1 MTMYPANHR
10 HIWLFALLQSLI
22 LFSAETVQAQF
33 GVALGGGA
41 DSKIQVSSQFTAPT
55 QNAPGRLFVTA
66 TIQKGWHIYS
76 YTQKGEGPIPTDIR
90 VPVDQGITVLEP
102 FRAYPEPD
110 KKVEELFG
118 DLLVETH
125 HDTVIWHA
133 PIQFDPG
140 VVPANLRIKGSVWA
154 QACSDSACLPP
165 QDYPFTA
172 ALGPGEKVPTNQLTT
187 PQPTKGAPVATP
199 LGSAPL
205 SPPSAFPPVPE
216 PDVPEIY
223 TPDSATASARKPDH
237 DSGELKWHPY
247 TNMEDFGAIVGTKGV
262 AFNPEEVSANLK
274 KRQEDKELPFVLLGA
289 FVGGLIL
296 NLMPCV
302 LPVIGL
308 KVLSFVTQAG
318 ESRGRAFMLNVV
330 YSAGIIAVFLLL
342 AALAVGLGLGW
353 GQLFTYGAFNV
364 VMAAVV
370 FAMGLSFLGV
380 WEIPIPGFVG
390 SGKSAEIQQKEG
402 LSAAFLKGVITTV
415 LATPCTGPFMA
426 SALTWAVAQPP
437 GIVFAVFLTIGLGM
451 SSPYLLIGAFP
462 DLIRFLPK
470 PGAWMDTFKQ
480 IMGFFLLGTVVFLLS
495 FLDWP
500 YVVPTVGLLFA
511 IWAGLWWFNRTPI
524 TAPAGEK
531 WWAWLEATAFVGL
544 TWLLL
549 FPGLDGMLPGQLGVH
564 GLYDEMNERF
574 IARVGDTA
582 PVGTIKLDAPRTV
595 VVDFT
600 ADWCLTCKTLEAT
613 VLNAPPVVEAFH
625 RDEVVLLKADYTRR
639 PPEVE
644 RFLNVLGSK
653 QVPIVAV
660 FSPDAPNDPIV
671 FRDGYTQQMILDAL
685 DKSRPR
691 S

>member
-1 MTMYPANHR
+1 MQPAK
-10 HIWLFALLQSLI
+10 HIRPWIFPLLMSLV
-22 LFSAETVQAQF
+22 LASVQPAFAQF
-33 GVALGGGA
+33 GAGLGGAG
-41 DSKIQVSSQFTAPT
+41 DSKVQVSAQFTTETA
-55 QNAPGRLFVTA
+55 NAPARLFVKA
-66 TIQKGWHIYS
+66 TIQPGWHIYS
-76 YTQKGEGPIPTDIR
+76 ITQKGEGPIPTEIR
-90 VPVDQGITVLEP
+90 PPEMPGIKRLGP
-102 FRAYPEPD
+102 FQAYPAPD

-118 DLLVETH
+118 NLVVETH
-125 HDTVIWHA
+125 HDTVIWYA

-140 VVPANLRIKGSVWA
+140 IAPTNLRIEGSVWA

-165 QDYPFTA
+165 QAYTFSA
-172 ALGPGEKVPTNQLTT
+172 ALGPGEKLPADQLTAT
-187 PQPTKGAPVATP
+187 QPAPPAN
-199 LGSAPL
+199 SNL
-205 SPPSAFPPVPE
+205 SPPSPFPPVPE
-216 PDVPEIY
+216 PDVPEVY
-223 TPDSATASARKPDH
+223 TPESPAATAQKTDQA
-237 DSGELKWHPY
+237 SGELKWHPY
-247 TNMEDFGAIVGTKGV
+247 TNMEDFSAIVGTKGV
-262 AFNPEEVSANLK
+262 AFNPEQVSANLK
-274 KRQEDKELPFVLLGA
+274 KQQEDKTLTFVLLGA

-318 ESRGRAFMLNVV
+318 ESRGRAFTLNVV
-330 YSAGIIAVFLLL
+330 YSAGIISVFLLL

-364 VMAAVV
+364 IMAAVV

-390 SGKSAEIQQKEG
+390 SGKSAEIQQQEG

-437 GIVFAVFLTIGLGM
+437 GIVFAVFLAIGLGM

-462 DLIRFLPK
+462 ELIRFLPK

-480 IMGFFLLGTVVFLLS
+480 VMGFFLLGTVVFLLS

-500 YVVPTVGLLFA
+500 YIVPTVGLLFA

-524 TAPAGEK
+524 TAPSGDK
-531 WWAWLEATAFVGL
+531 WRAWLEATAFVGIA
-544 TWLLL
+544 WLLL
-549 FPGLDGMLPGQLGVH
+549 FPGLDGMLPGRIGFH

-582 PVGTIKLDAPRTV
+582 PVGTIKLDGPRTV

-613 VLNAPPVVEAFH
+613 VLNAPPVVEAFE

-685 DKSRPR
+685 DQSRPR